1 MHIRNYFLFFYAV
14 LFAFGFSM
22 LGTGCK
28 ASGND
33 NAMEYVN
40 KEVSYAD
47 GESCV
52 ERYLL
57 YEEDGKYERYIAGMY
72 YGKELPGI
80 YFGTLFETGTYVINS
95 NLSSRTVTFWPKK
108 QYSFETKNLEYLG
121 LENQAS
127 YSGALTD
134 TTMTITWRVRNGY
147 SYADVPIVYK
157 RK

>member
-22 LGTGCK
+22 LAAGCK
-28 ASGND
+28 VSDKN
-33 NAMEYVN
+33 NAIEYCN
-40 KEVSYAD
+40 EEVSYAD

-72 YGKELPGI
+72 FGKEVPGF
-80 YFGTLFETGTYVINS
+80 YFGTLFETGTYLIS
-95 NLSSRTVTFWPKK
+95 SSLSSRTVTFSPKK
-108 QYSFETKNLEYLG
+108 QYSFETKKLEYLG
-121 LENQAS
+121 LENQVP

-134 TTMTITWRVRNGY
+134 TALTITWRVRNGY
-147 SYADVPIVYK
+147 IYADVPIIYK